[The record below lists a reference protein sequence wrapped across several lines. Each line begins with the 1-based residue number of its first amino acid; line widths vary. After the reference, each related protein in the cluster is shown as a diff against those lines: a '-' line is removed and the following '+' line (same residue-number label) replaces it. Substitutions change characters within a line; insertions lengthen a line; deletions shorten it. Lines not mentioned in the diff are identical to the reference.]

1 VVPASSSQIEAKRQ
15 PSVSE
20 DGGAISRAVVVMNA
34 RPALWDELA
43 KKHAEAQTRVVEEPA
58 LT

>member
-1 VVPASSSQIEAKRQ
+1 VVPASSQIEAKRK

-20 DGGAISRAVVVMNA
+20 DGGAISPAVVVMNA
-34 RPALWDELA
+34 RPSLWDELA
-43 KKHAEAQTRVVEEPA
+43 REHAEARTRVVEEPA